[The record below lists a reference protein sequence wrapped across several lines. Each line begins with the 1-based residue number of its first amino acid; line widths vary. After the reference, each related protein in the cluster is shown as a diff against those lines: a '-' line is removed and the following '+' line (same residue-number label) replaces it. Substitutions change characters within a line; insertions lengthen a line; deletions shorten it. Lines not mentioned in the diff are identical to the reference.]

1 MSTIISHLLPLVH
14 IIITIT
20 ILFHDF
26 LKLNHWWKHCFDI
39 HGLKNNSSPVCMH
52 LSQYQFN
59 YLWLI
64 MWGKVLRLT
73 WRSNHIGSLIYTNI
87 SGNLCS
93 VRFRFEILKII
104 LQAKQ
109 INQLKNTFREL
120 KTKWFETSRR
130 NSQILN
136 QTGGK
141 DNYLVPKC
149 RSRCIGQ
156 TVRVQ

>member
-1 MSTIISHLLPLVH
+1 MSKTISHLLPLVQ

-26 LKLNHWWKHCFDI
+26 FKLNHWWKYCFGI

-52 LSQYQFN
+52 LCQYQSN

-73 WRSNHIGSLIYTNI
+73 WRSDHIDSLIYTNI

-130 NSQILN
+130 NSKFLIKQGAKI
-136 QTGGK
+136 T
-141 DNYLVPKC
+141 
-149 RSRCIGQ
+149 I
-156 TVRVQ
+156 